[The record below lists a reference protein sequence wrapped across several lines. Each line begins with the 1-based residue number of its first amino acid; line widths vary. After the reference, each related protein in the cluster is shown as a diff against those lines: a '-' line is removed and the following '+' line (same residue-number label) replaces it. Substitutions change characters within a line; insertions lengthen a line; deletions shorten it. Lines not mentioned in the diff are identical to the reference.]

1 MLQDSQLTAI
11 CLVANLATAWA
22 SPDKYLTF
30 AGAVTVF
37 FAYRLL
43 RRLVKG
49 KALRYE
55 TKI

>member
-22 SPDKYLTF
+22 SPEKYLTF

-43 RRLVKG
+43 RRIVKG

-55 TKI
+55 TQI